1 MASGRLNR
9 RPSTRPT
16 IHPGQE
22 RLTAPTTNP
31 MAKRFMKAPRIA
43 ALLSGKLMG
52 SMIATSRAPKA
63 RPQTTPSITRD
74 IVVFGALNTHQATH
88 QCSASTGGNF
98 ELTDYRVE
106 RWESQSCSVF
116 LRLCGTCC
124 SPSSGLG
131 RYGRCPGLG
140 VGGREF
146 PATV

>member
-74 IVVFGALNTHQATH
+74 IVVFGELNTQDRK
-88 QCSASTGGNF
+88 STRL
-98 ELTDYRVE
+98 EL
-106 RWESQSCSVF
+106 QSLAYLVC
-116 LRLCGTCC
+116 RLLLEKKKKTNQN
-124 SPSSGLG
+124 LA
-131 RYGRCPGLG
+131 Y
-140 VGGREF
+140 
-146 PATV
+146 T

>member
-52 SMIATSRAPKA
+52 SMIPTSRAPKA

-74 IVVFGALNTHQATH
+74 IVVLGELNTHQATH
-88 QCSASTGGNF
+88 QCSAQTAQAASAYSRAATSSIDPNVVRDAGFHGKF
-98 ELTDYRVE
+98 ELTDYRSRVG
-106 RWESQSCSVF
+106 VPV
-116 LRLCGTCC
+116 LLCV
-124 SPSSGLG
+124 SGPLWQV
-131 RYGRCPGLG
+131 L
-140 VGGREF
+140 
-146 PATV
+146 